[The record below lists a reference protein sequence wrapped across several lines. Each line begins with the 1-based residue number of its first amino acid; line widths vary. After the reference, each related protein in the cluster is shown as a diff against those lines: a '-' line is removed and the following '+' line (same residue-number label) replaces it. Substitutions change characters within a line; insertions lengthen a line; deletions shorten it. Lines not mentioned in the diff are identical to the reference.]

1 PTRRS
6 SDLSAAA
13 PATWRTKRSGEVSVK
28 GSSCSG
34 SESRCHETVTKPSQ
48 SASPSGAGHATVI
61 DRAATGAA
69 DGGMAFTLR
78 QLQFFIAAAEAGSVT
93 GAARALSISQS
104 SVTEAIRALEDDLGV
119 GLFERQARGLEIT
132 HKGSAFLRHARQI
145 LADVA
150 TARSAFRDEAETARG
165 RLSLGVTS
173 LVAGYV
179 LSDILSRFRRAHPQ
193 VELNVIEDNGDYLQ
207 HLLIGGELDVAVML
221 TSSVRDRTALHVE
234 TLLVS
239 PYRLWLPLGH
249 PLAQQEAIALE
260 DVAGQPLI
268 QLMVDEIEESTR
280 RLTAALPV
288 KPEIAFRTRSVEA
301 VRSLV
306 ATGAGLAILP
316 SLVYRPWSL

>member
-1 PTRRS
+1 
-6 SDLSAAA
+6 
-13 PATWRTKRSGEVSVK
+13 
-28 GSSCSG
+28 
-34 SESRCHETVTKPSQ
+34 
-48 SASPSGAGHATVI
+48 
-61 DRAATGAA
+61 
-69 DGGMAFTLR
+69 MAFTLR
-78 QLQFFIAAAEAGSVT
+78 QLQFFVAAAEAGSVS

-119 GLFERQARGLEIT
+119 LLFDRQARGLVIT

-145 LADVA
+145 RADVA
-150 TARSAFRDEAETARG
+150 TARTAFRDEAETATG

-179 LSDILSRFRRAHPQ
+179 LSDILSRFRRAFPQ
-193 VELNVIEDNGDYLQ
+193 VDLSVIEDNGDYLQ
-207 HLLIGGELDVAVML
+207 HLLIGGELDVAVLL
-221 TSSVRDRTALHVE
+221 TSSVKDRMALQVE
-234 TLLVS
+234 TLVVS

-260 DVAGQPLI
+260 ELAGQPLI

-288 KPEIAFRTRSVEA
+288 KPEVAFRTRSVEA

-316 SLVYRPWSL
+316 SLVYRPWSLEGDRIEIRDVSGDLPTVQVGLAWRRGAPLSTPALNFIRSAQTSVPNR